1 MLWSCLCAE
10 ERNDQASLPV
20 GERKR
25 RLKPIRRVAV
35 RPCQEEDWQ
44 LARGIAR
51 ICNRAH
57 DVCNRSPTACGD
69 LVWTQAES
77 RRLRANAAH

>member
-1 MLWSCLCAE
+1 MLWSRPCAK
-10 ERNDQASLPV
+10 ERNDQAPLSI

-35 RPCQEEDWQ
+35 RSCQEEDWQ
-44 LARGIAR
+44 LARSVAR
-51 ICNRAH
+51 ISNCAH
-57 DVCNRSPTACGD
+57 DFCNRSATACGD
-69 LVWTQAES
+69 LVWTQTES